1 MQNNHS
7 TQVGTRL
14 AQAMML
20 RGVSKRGLAQAIGT
34 TEHTV
39 ARMVR
44 GQKRM
49 DIDRLVEAMHHLELE
64 PSVLFDGSRIL

>member
-20 RGVSKRGLAQAIGT
+20 RGVSKRGLAQVIGT

-49 DIDRLVEAMHHLELE
+49 DIDRLVEAMHHLALE